1 MSDPSN
7 DVSDPPDNEYES
19 MNRPS
24 AAAFQVAH
32 RIWTS
37 ERHEQSVDA
46 AVVTALNNVCLHLR
60 VGISR
65 WIGGDGYRILLD
77 RTLDQ
82 VEEEHPVVHRC
93 REETGGAREDTGEN
107 HSAEEVEKGFVALVS
122 RMVDHLGRVVGE
134 EMAMRLVEQSW
145 ELSPRRG
152 KKTKPEGNG

>member
-1 MSDPSN
+1 MSEPFN
-7 DVSDPPDNEYES
+7 NEHVS

-46 AVVTALNNVCLHLR
+46 AVVTALDNVCLHLR

-82 VEEEHPVVHRC
+82 VEEEHPVLRRC
-93 REETGGAREDTGEN
+93 RLDIDGRENTEENR
-107 HSAEEVEKGFVALVS
+107 AEEVEKGFVALVS
-122 RMVDHLGRVVGE
+122 MMVDHLGRVVGE

-152 KKTKPEGNG
+152 MKTKPEGNG